1 MKRASQPDT
10 PADVRLREC
19 ITAPERKSFVV
30 VAGAGSGKT
39 TSLIKALASI
49 VEVHGAALAR
59 RRQRVACITYTEIA
73 AGEIWADVGQNPLV
87 HVSTIHS
94 FLWSVARSFQS
105 DIRAWVDRRIREKL
119 DELRE
124 TAANYGPRVQQRTKE
139 KNARDIARYEDE
151 LTRIVKVPAFVYGT
165 GSNYTKGMLGHDD
178 VLRMTSQ
185 LLMERPLFRTLLG
198 QQFPFVF
205 VDESQDTTQ
214 GVVDALKAVQAQL
227 GNRFCLG
234 FFGDPMQRIYPTG
247 VGPIPLEQGWLQ
259 IDKPE
264 NFRCPTT
271 VLAVANAIR
280 RDGDDLVQ
288 TRGRTELVHGEP
300 KPVTGSARIFILP
313 ADAKRDERIGLVRK
327 WVAAKQNDE
336 AWQSGAGTDVKLL
349 VVVHRMAAT
358 RLGFGDVYSALNDRA
373 PSAFSDNFLDAS
385 AWPLRPFMS
394 FVLPLSAAIRGG
406 REFEAMTILRRET
419 PSFAKGAAKGANVAQ
434 LLKEMRAASTAL
446 ADLMAEGSGATIR
459 DVLTF
464 VQGRNL
470 VALDPRFQSH
480 LEGKAP
486 AALEPGVEGAPVEDG
501 EEVSKEVASMDAFLR
516 CPAEQ
521 LWSFQTYTSD
531 LSPFST
537 QQGIKGAEFPRV
549 LVVLDDEEGSGHTQF
564 SYEKYF
570 GIKPPSAGDLSNVAE
585 GKETAV
591 HRTRRLFYVCCTRA
605 LTDLVVVMFS
615 PDAAMAERCVR
626 ASGIFPPEA
635 VHGLQELG
643 T

>member
-10 PADVRLREC
+10 PADVSLREC
-19 ITAPERKSFVV
+19 ITALERKSFVV

-49 VEVHGAALAR
+49 VEVHGASLAR
-59 RRQRVACITYTEIA
+59 RRQKVACITYTDIA

-94 FLWSVARSFQS
+94 FLWSVVRSFQS

-119 DELRE
+119 AELRE

-151 LTRIVKVPAFVYGT
+151 LTRIARVPVFVYGT

-178 VLRMTSQ
+178 VLRMTSE
-185 LLMERPLFRTLLG
+185 LLRERPLFRTLLG
-198 QQFPFVF
+198 QQFPFLF

-214 GVVDALKAVQAQL
+214 SVVDALKAVQAQL

-247 VGPIPLEQGWLQ
+247 VGPIPLEPDWVQ

-288 TRGRTELVHGEP
+288 TRGRTEVVNGELE
-300 KPVTGSARIFILP
+300 PVNGSARIFVLP
-313 ADAKRDERIGLVRK
+313 ADAKRDERIALVRK

-336 AWQSGAGTDVKLL
+336 GWQSGAGTDVKLL

-358 RLGFGDVYSALNDRA
+358 RLGFGDVYAALNDRA

-394 FVLPLSAAIRGG
+394 FVLPLSDAIRNG

-419 PSFAKGAAKGANVAQ
+419 PAFAKGATKGANIAQ
-434 LLKEMRAASTAL
+434 LLKEMRVASTAL
-446 ADLMAEGSGATIR
+446 ADLMAAGSKATVR

-464 VQGRNL
+464 VQGKSL
-470 VALDPRFQSH
+470 VSLDPRFQSH
-480 LEGKAP
+480 LDGR
-486 AALEPGVEGAPVEDG
+486 AATAGEPSEDEASVEDG
-501 EEVSKEVASMDAFLR
+501 EEVSKEVAAMDAFLR

-521 LWSFQTYTSD
+521 LWSFRTYTSD

-570 GIKPPSAGDLSNVAE
+570 GIKPPSASDLTNLAD

-615 PDAAMAERCVR
+615 PDVATAERCIR
-626 ASGIFPPEA
+626 ASGIFPPDE
-635 VHGLQELG
+635 VYGLQALEG
-643 T
+643 

>member
-19 ITAPERKSFVV
+19 ITEPERKSFVV

-49 VEVHGAALAR
+49 VEVHGASLAR
-59 RRQRVACITYTEIA
+59 RRQKVACITYTDIA

-105 DIRAWVDRRIREKL
+105 DIRAWVDRRIRQKL
-119 DELRE
+119 NELRE

-139 KNARDIARYEDE
+139 KNVRDIARYEEE
-151 LTRIVKVPAFVYGT
+151 LTYIAKVPAFVYGT
-165 GSNYTKGMLGHDD
+165 GSNYAKGVLGHDD
-178 VLRMTSQ
+178 VLRMTSE

-205 VDESQDTTQ
+205 VDESQDTTKS
-214 GVVDALKAVQAQL
+214 VVDALKAVQAQL

-247 VGPIPLEQGWLQ
+247 VGPIPLEQDWVQ

-280 RDGDDLVQ
+280 RDGDALVQ
-288 TRGRTELVHGEP
+288 TGGRTELVNGEP
-300 KPVTGSARIFILP
+300 TPVTGSARIFVLP
-313 ADAKRDERIGLVRK
+313 ADAKRDERIDLVRT
-327 WVAAKQNDE
+327 WVAARQNDE
-336 AWQSGAGTDVKLL
+336 AWQSGDGADVKLL

-394 FVLPLSAAIRGG
+394 FVLPLSDAIRGG
-406 REFEAMTILRRET
+406 REFDAITILRRET
-419 PSFAKGAAKGANVAQ
+419 PAFAKGATKGANVAQ
-434 LLKEMRAASTAL
+434 LLKEMRAASTTL
-446 ADLMAEGSGATIR
+446 TDLMAEGSGASVR

-464 VQGRNL
+464 VQGANL
-470 VALDPRFQSH
+470 LALDPRFQSH

-486 AALEPGVEGAPVEDG
+486 TALEPGEDGAPAEDG

-521 LWSFQTYTSD
+521 LRSFRAYTSD

-570 GIKPPSAGDLSNVAE
+570 GIKPPSAGDLSNLAD

-605 LTDLVVVMFS
+605 LTDLIVVMFS
-615 PDAAMAERCVR
+615 PDAAAAEERIR
-626 ASGIFPPEA
+626 ASGIFPPDA
-635 VHGLQELG
+635 IHGLQELG
-643 T
+643 A

>member
-10 PADVRLREC
+10 PADVCLREC
-19 ITAPERKSFVV
+19 ITAAERKSFVV

-49 VEVHGAALAR
+49 VEVHGPALAR
-59 RRQRVACITYTEIA
+59 RRQKVACITYTEIA

-94 FLWSVARSFQS
+94 FLWSVARSFQN
-105 DIRAWVDRRIREKL
+105 DIRAWVGRRIREKL
-119 DELRE
+119 DDLRE

-151 LTRIVKVPAFVYGT
+151 LTRIVKVPVFVYGT

-178 VLRMTSQ
+178 VVRMTSQ
-185 LLMERPLFRTLLG
+185 LLLERPLFRTLLG

-214 GVVDALKAVQAQL
+214 AVVDALKAVQAQL

-234 FFGDPMQRIYPTG
+234 FFGDPMQRIYATG
-247 VGPIPLEQGWLQ
+247 VGPIPLEQGWIQ

-280 RDGDDLVQ
+280 RDGDALVQ
-288 TRGRTELVHGEP
+288 TRGRTELVEG
-300 KPVTGSARIFILP
+300 KQKGVAGSARIFVLP
-313 ADAKRDERIGLVRK
+313 ADAKRDERIELVCK

-336 AWQSGAGTDVKLL
+336 AWQPGAGADVKLL

-358 RLGFGDVYSALNDRA
+358 RLGFGDLYAALNDRA
-373 PSAFSDNFLDAS
+373 PSTFSDNFLDAS

-394 FVLPLSAAIRGG
+394 FVLPLSDAIQSD

-419 PSFAKGAAKGANVAQ
+419 PAFAKDAAKGANVAQ

-446 ADLMAEGSGATIR
+446 ADLMVQGSGATVR

-464 VQGRNL
+464 VQGKGL

-480 LEGKAP
+480 LEGKAL
-486 AALEPGVEGAPVEDG
+486 AAPEEGANGVPVEDG
-501 EEVSKEVASMDAFLR
+501 EEVSKEIASMDAFLR
-516 CPAEQ
+516 CPVEQ
-521 LWSFQTYTSD
+521 LWEFQTYTSG
-531 LSPFST
+531 LSPFTT
-537 QQGIKGAEFPRV
+537 QQGIKGTEFPRV

-570 GIKPPSAGDLSNVAE
+570 GIRLPSPGDLSNLAE
-585 GKETAV
+585 GKETSV

-615 PDAAMAERCVR
+615 SDAAAAEHCVR
-626 ASGIFPPEA
+626 DSGIFPADA
-635 VHGLQELG
+635 VHGLQELE

>member
-1 MKRASQPDT
+1 MTRAFQPDT
-10 PADVRLREC
+10 PADIRLREC

-59 RRQRVACITYTEIA
+59 RRQKVACITYTEVA

-105 DIRAWVDRRIREKL
+105 DIRAWVDSRIREKL
-119 DELRE
+119 NELRE
-124 TAANYGPRVQQRTKE
+124 TAANYGPRVQQRTKD
-139 KNARDIARYEDE
+139 KNARDVARYEDE
-151 LTRIVKVPAFVYGT
+151 LTHILKVPAFVYGT
-165 GSNYTKGMLGHDD
+165 GSNYAKGILGHDD
-178 VLRMTSQ
+178 VIRMTSQ
-185 LLMERPLFRTLLG
+185 ILLERPLFRTLLG

-214 GVVDALKAVQAQL
+214 SVVDALKAVQAQL

-247 VGPIPLEQGWLQ
+247 VGAIPLEHGWIQ
-259 IDKPE
+259 VDKPE

-271 VLAVANAIR
+271 VLSVANAIR
-280 RDGDDLVQ
+280 RDGDALVQ
-288 TRGRTELVHGEP
+288 TRGRTELVDGEP
-300 KPVTGSARIFILP
+300 KPVTGSARIFVLP
-313 ADAKRDERIGLVRK
+313 ADERRDERISLVRK

-336 AWQSGAGTDVKLL
+336 AWLSAAGTDVKLL

-358 RLGFGDVYSALNDRA
+358 RLGFGDVYAALNDRA
-373 PSAFSDNFLDAS
+373 PATFSDNFLDAS

-394 FVLPLSAAIRGG
+394 FVLPLSDAIRGG

-419 PSFAKGAAKGANVAQ
+419 PAFAKGAAKGTNVAH
-434 LLKEMRAASTAL
+434 LLKEMRAASIAL
-446 ADLMAEGSGATIR
+446 ADLMAEGSGATVR

-464 VQGRNL
+464 VQDKNL
-470 VALDPRFQSH
+470 VVLDPRFQSH

-486 AALEPGVEGAPVEDG
+486 AALGAGEAGELVEDG
-501 EEVSKEVASMDAFLR
+501 EDVSKEVTSMDAFLR
-516 CPAEQ
+516 CPAVQ

-570 GIKPPSAGDLSNVAE
+570 GIKPPSAGDLSNLAD

-605 LTDLVVVMFS
+605 LTDLVVVMFT
-615 PDAAMAERCVR
+615 PDATTAEHRIR
-626 ASGIFPPEA
+626 ALGIFPTDA
-635 VHGLQELG
+635 VHGLEQLG
-643 T
+643 I